1 MGIAALGKAQCV
13 HLLGTGL
20 GPKSCEAQTLGAAG
34 FALRFHRHVDELVEA
49 VAADATAACA
59 LADLCDDGA
68 GADDLLADLAT
79 AQLFLPV
86 IYVGSN
92 ASLADVLHRLKSGA
106 VDYLLRPVAPET
118 LVAAVNGAAMMAAT
132 YRQALPPAAAIP
144 GRLARLTC
152 REREVLLLLVR
163 GLSTKEIGR
172 ELGVSPRTV
181 EVHRSRL
188 LNKMQARN
196 GVHLVRMVMG
206 AGRATTPTALPV
218 G

>member
-1 MGIAALGKAQCV
+1 
-13 HLLGTGL
+13 
-20 GPKSCEAQTLGAAG
+20 
-34 FALRFHRHVDELVEA
+34 
-49 VAADATAACA
+49 
-59 LADLCDDGA
+59 
-68 GADDLLADLAT
+68 
-79 AQLFLPV
+79 
-86 IYVGSN
+86 
-92 ASLADVLHRLKSGA
+92 
-106 VDYLLRPVAPET
+106 
-118 LVAAVNGAAMMAAT
+118 
-132 YRQALPPAAAIP
+132 
-144 GRLARLTC
+144 
-152 REREVLLLLVR
+152 LLVR